1 MSDKIREMLSA
12 LRVEA
17 DNAITRAELAEEK
30 NKEYEQLILKQ
41 DQNTTRLEDQ
51 VSLLSVENENLMRKM
66 RLMEEEA
73 DVADEIIRFTQE
85 KLRLLDIK
93 ARRLERQAMT
103 FKLERDE
110 WESAYEAISVLRT
123 EADDAVARAELA
135 EEQNK
140 RYEQLIART
149 KS

>member
-110 WESAYEAISVLRT
+110 WESAYEDLRERFKHIT
-123 EADDAVARAELA
+123 EGLG
-135 EEQNK
+135 
-140 RYEQLIART
+140 
-149 KS
+149 